1 MASLAAWAGAFT
13 AEADARAA
21 TETVASRVLVS
32 AAPLW
37 HKRAVPD
44 QRVAMRRPFREKLR

>member
-44 QRVAMRRPFREKLR
+44 QRVAMRRPFR